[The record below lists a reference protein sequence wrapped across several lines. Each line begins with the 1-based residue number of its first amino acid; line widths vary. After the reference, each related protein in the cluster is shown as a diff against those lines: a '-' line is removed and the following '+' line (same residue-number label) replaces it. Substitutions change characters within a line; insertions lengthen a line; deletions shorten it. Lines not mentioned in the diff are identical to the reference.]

1 MSRVYKATGIN
12 LKSMALGEADR
23 LLTILTRERGLVRA
37 VAGGARKPKSKL
49 GGRSSL
55 FVVNHLV
62 MSEGRSLDRLS
73 QAETVVSYPGLSR
86 DLAKLTVAQYWAELI
101 LHQAL
106 SGQPQTEL
114 FDFLCDRL
122 ADLEQLTRDQIPA
135 ALIEGIY
142 QLLDWAGI
150 APQVNCCCVTQDP
163 LVPDLSDPNWRVGFS
178 PSSGGAVALS
188 AWNQAQWPRVSA
200 PRSISNF
207 VVRDGLRPAFGHRNP
222 SVRSPRSPE
231 LTQLTAAELRL
242 LQMLSQS
249 IEQRSVVER
258 ADTPLSTLNSPELVA
273 VCMSLERALRH
284 YVQYHFEKPIR
295 SASLLETCF
304 TPVVPRA
311 VKP

>member
-106 SGQPQTEL
+106 SGQPQPEL

-150 APQVNCCCVTQDP
+150 APQVNCCCVTQAP
-163 LVPDLSDPNWRVGFS
+163 LIPDLSDPDWRVGFS

-188 AWNQAQWPRVSA
+188 AWNQEQWSMASA

-207 VVRDGLRPAFGHRNP
+207 AVRDRNP
-222 SVRSPRSPE
+222 SVKNPRSQQI
-231 LTQLTAAELRL
+231 QLTATELRL

-249 IEQRSVVER
+249 IEQRHVEETS
-258 ADTPLSTLNSPELVA
+258 ADTPLSTPNSQDSVA
-273 VCMSLERALRH
+273 VWMSLERALRH
-284 YVQYHFEKPIR
+284 YVQYYFEKPIR

>member
-55 FVVNHLV
+55 FVVNNLM

-73 QAETVVSYPGLSR
+73 QAETLISYPGLSR
-86 DLAKLTVAQYWAELI
+86 NLGKLTVAQYWAELV

-106 SGQPQTEL
+106 SGQPQPEL

-122 ADLEQLTRDQIPA
+122 AELEQADAARIPVF
-135 ALIEGIY
+135 LIEGIY

-150 APQVNCCCVTQDP
+150 APQVHCCCITQEP
-163 LVPDLSDPNWRVGFS
+163 LIPNLSDPGWRVGFS
-178 PSSGGAVALS
+178 PSAGGAVALS
-188 AWNQAQWPRVSA
+188 AWHQEQWSMAGQSRPVSKFIARDRQGPGRKARGKAQ
-200 PRSISNF
+200 
-207 VVRDGLRPAFGHRNP
+207 
-222 SVRSPRSPE
+222 
-231 LTQLTAAELRL
+231 TQLNATELSL

-249 IEQRSVVER
+249 LEQGAQDATFSE
-258 ADTPLSTLNSPELVA
+258 ASLPSLNHQESIA
-273 VCMSLERALRH
+273 VWMSLERALRH
-284 YVQYHFEKPIR
+284 YIQYYFERPIR

-304 TPVVPRA
+304 APVVPHA
-311 VKP
+311 VKS

>member
-55 FVVNHLV
+55 FVVNNLV

-73 QAETVVSYPGLSR
+73 QAETLVSYPGLSR
-86 DLAKLTVAQYWAELI
+86 DLAKLTVAQYWAELV

-106 SGQPQTEL
+106 SGQPQPEL

-122 ADLEQLTRDQIPA
+122 AELEQTDPDQIPVS
-135 ALIEGIY
+135 LIEGIY

-150 APQVNCCCVTQDP
+150 APQVNACCITQEP
-163 LVPDLSDPNWRVGFS
+163 LIPNLSDPDWRVGFS

-188 AWNQAQWPRVSA
+188 AWNQEQWQSKPVSK
-200 PRSISNF
+200 F
-207 VVRDGLRPAFGHRNP
+207 VASDRRGPIRKARN
-222 SVRSPRSPE
+222 RE
-231 LTQLTAAELRL
+231 QTKLNAIELRL
-242 LQMLSQS
+242 LQLLSQS
-249 IEQRSVVER
+249 IEQGGEAAAPSE
-258 ADTPLSTLNSPELVA
+258 APLSPLSRQESIA
-273 VCMSLERALRH
+273 VWMSLERALRH
-284 YVQYHFEKPIR
+284 YVQYYFEQPIR

-304 TPVVPRA
+304 APTVPRS
-311 VKP
+311 VKS